1 MRRYVQWLIVGP
13 IFLTFACSSNESADP
28 REISAV
34 PQQEISAVPLEEPGE
49 VFFIVGKDGKLV
61 PYPYVEWM
69 TLSIACT
76 TAAGLHI
83 MTSDS
88 TFRVVGTEPECL
100 VSRDGRRLA
109 LIGSAYS
116 SRRCRRTGAAIFLTV
131 SHLDTFRIRPVL
143 ASCCRPE
150 RCRNTS
156 AYLRKAD
163 IEIGMSAFPLTS
175 SALRP
180 T

>member
-13 IFLTFACSSNESADP
+13 IFLTLACSSNESADP
-28 REISAV
+28 REISAVPQQEISAV

-109 LIGSAYS
+109 LISA
-116 SRRCRRTGAAIFLTV
+116 RGL
-131 SHLDTFRIRPVL
+131 PGW
-143 ASCCRPE
+143 PE
-150 RCRNTS
+150 RG
-156 AYLRKAD
+156 AV
-163 IEIGMSAFPLTS
+163 
-175 SALRP
+175 
-180 T
+180 